1 MLKALKH
8 VNDEIQSVDQ
18 MRNYLCGKNLK
29 TCFLFGL
36 ASHCREEQYTCYE
49 ICQTPPIAK
58 NNQSRN
64 NRLGIK

>member
-1 MLKALKH
+1 MLKTLKH
-8 VNDEIQSVDQ
+8 VNDEIQSVYQ
-18 MRNYLCGKNLK
+18 MRNYLCG
-29 TCFLFGL
+29 FLFGL

-58 NNQSRN
+58 NKQSRN